1 MARTNRSKGIDSV
14 GWGFWIICFGVLVV
28 PCVFL
33 SWTVSYEDARSRFL
47 PLLLGV
53 VLAALGAG
61 FLSWSVNA
69 VVQSRLV
76 KKRKADRKK
85 SKKRK

>member
-14 GWGFWIICFGVLVV
+14 GWGFWSICFGVLVV
-28 PCVFL
+28 PCTLL
-33 SWTVSYEDARSRFL
+33 SWIVSYEDARSRFL
-47 PLLLGV
+47 PYLLGV

-61 FLSWSVNA
+61 FLSWFVNA
-69 VVQSRLV
+69 VIQKRLA
-76 KKRKADRKK
+76 KKRKTERKK